1 MNAMSPLSSGLFS
14 TDRIEDAL
22 RVDEANLSMLR
33 RLGAY
38 GPIILIV
45 QSALAVTYSALG
57 RTEQALSME
66 RDVYYGR
73 LKLND
78 DEHEETLR
86 AANNYANSL
95 VKLEHFKEAKSLLRK
110 SIPVARRILGD
121 SNVIT
126 IKMRVNFASALY
138 EDASATLDDLRESVT
153 TFEEIERIARRV
165 MGGAHPLTEGIE
177 NDLRNARAALRARET
192 LPSSGSA

>member
-1 MNAMSPLSSGLFS
+1 MPA
-14 TDRIEDAL
+14 R
-22 RVDEANLSMLR
+22 
-33 RLGAY
+33 
-38 GPIILIV
+38 
-45 QSALAVTYSALG
+45 
-57 RTEQALSME
+57 
-66 RDVYYGR
+66 
-73 LKLND
+73 
-78 DEHEETLR
+78 
-86 AANNYANSL
+86 NNYANSL
-95 VKLEHFKEAKSLLRK
+95 VKLEHFEEAKSLLRK

-177 NDLRNARAALRARET
+177 NDLRNARAALRAREGAVESLSEAVAAMT
-192 LPSSGSA
+192 PGDAQGELPAPTA